1 MNMNV
6 RIKAMDIYHPSNSVK
21 NNYYVEHFKKV
32 HGNDYTS
39 FFDDILGRDSRYI
52 IKDEAENTLTMAI
65 EAAKKVLGK
74 ANIASEEIDMIYFV
88 SQSPEY
94 IFPTNASL
102 VHQAIKGNKYASVLD
117 VNGNCS
123 GMTIAL
129 EQAIRTLS
137 TNPRMRYVLIV
148 GSDYASYIMDPNDS
162 ITYPNFGDSACAVIL
177 EKVEEEKLLFDTIHY
192 IDSSDAS
199 VVSFPEKGMSNLL
212 KGNND
217 NPYVKWNPFPGDVSL
232 PSALNMM
239 ETLIKRNDLEKEDIK
254 AFCLSQF
261 SISNINK
268 IRDDLKLKDEQMI
281 YIGDEFG
288 YTGTTSPL
296 MALHAA
302 MEKGT
307 VQKGDKVILWTVGVG
322 WHSIAI
328 LLEV

>member
-6 RIKAMDIYHPSNSVK
+6 RIKGMDIYHPKNGVK
-21 NNYYVEHFKKV
+21 NDYYVDHFKKV

-39 FFDDILGRDSRYI
+39 FLNDILGRDNRYI
-52 IKDEAENTLTMAI
+52 IDNEEENTLTMAI
-65 EAAKKVLGK
+65 EATKKVLFK
-74 ANIASEEIDMIYFV
+74 SDISAEEIDMIYFV

-94 IFPTNASL
+94 IFPTNAAL
-102 VHQAIKGNKYASVLD
+102 VHQAIKGNPYASVLD

-129 EQAIRTLS
+129 EQAMRVLS

-148 GSDYASYIMDPNDS
+148 GSDNASYIMDPNDS
-162 ITYPNFGDSACAVIL
+162 ITYPNFGDSACAIIL
-177 EKVEEEKLLFDTIHY
+177 ERVEEEVLFDTIHY

-199 VVSFPEKGMSNLL
+199 VVTFPEEGMNKFIKGKNT
-212 KGNND
+212 

-232 PSALNMM
+232 PSAYDMM
-239 ETLIKRNDLEKEDIK
+239 NTLIKRNNLEKENVK

-261 SISNINK
+261 SIGNINK
-268 IRDDLKLKDEQMI
+268 IRDELNLKDEQMI
-281 YIGDEFG
+281 YIGDKFG

-302 MEKGT
+302 IEDGRI
-307 VQKGDKVILWTVGVG
+307 QKGDKVILWTVGVG